1 MLVLTDCLWYIACRD
16 GLLAWWGGLLP
27 SLILVFNPAINF
39 MIYEGQKRNILP
51 ILSSWVRKMR
61 SCMFCLPVRT
71 YAAFV
76 KCVNIERSTSNGS
89 ITVYCLI
96 MHNDNYKNDNNN
108 NKKKKNSSNSYK
120 MLQVE
125 LQKL

>member
-61 SCMFCLPVRT
+61 SCMFCLSGQNL
-71 YAAFV
+71 
-76 KCVNIERSTSNGS
+76 CCI
-89 ITVYCLI
+89 C
-96 MHNDNYKNDNNN
+96 
-108 NKKKKNSSNSYK
+108 
-120 MLQVE
+120 QVCKYRE
-125 LQKL
+125 KY